1 MITSIKDVLNF
12 WFGEIRETEEYLQAR
27 TQLWFMGDPKTNE
40 MIRQKFEPLL
50 KAFIAGNHGDWC
62 GQPPGRLASIIVL
75 DQFSRNLYRGTPKAF
90 AQDSAALK
98 LALDGIAIKA
108 DRLLHPVQRLFFYLP
123 LEHAEDMAVQEQS
136 IKQFAQLLHEVPAP
150 IKESFEENLDYAMQH
165 YEIIQKFGRFPH
177 RNKTLSRPSTDEEI
191 EFLKLPG
198 SSF

>member
-1 MITSIKDVLNF
+1 MRPSIKDVLNF

-27 TQLWFMGDPKTNE
+27 TQLWFMGDPKTDE

-50 KAFIAGNHGDWC
+50 KEFIAGNQSDWC

-90 AQDSAALK
+90 AQDGAALK
-98 LALDGIAIKA
+98 LALDGIAMQA

-123 LEHAEDMAVQEQS
+123 LEHSEDMAIQEQS
-136 IKQFAQLLHEVPAP
+136 IKHYTQLLQEAPAP

-165 YEIIQKFGRFPH
+165 YEIIQKFGRFSH

>member
-27 TQLWFMGDPKTNE
+27 TQLWFMGDPKTDE

-50 KAFIAGNHGDWC
+50 GEFIAGNHGDWC

-98 LALDGIAIKA
+98 LALDGIAMQA

-123 LEHAEDMAVQEQS
+123 LEHSEDLAIQEQS
-136 IKQFAQLLHEVPAP
+136 IKLYAQLLQETPAP

>member
-1 MITSIKDVLNF
+1 MRPSIKDVLNF

-27 TQLWFMGDPKTNE
+27 TQLWFMGDPKTDE

-50 KAFIAGNHGDWC
+50 EQFIAGDHGDWC

-98 LALDGIAIKA
+98 LALDGMAMKA

-123 LEHAEDMAVQEQS
+123 LEHAENRAIQEQS
-136 IKQFAQLLHEVPAP
+136 IKQFAQLLQEAPAP